1 MNLIDNV
8 PQNKL
13 DFPRKFIFSDVKD
26 SNRRFSVSQEGIYD
40 VATKK
45 ILAADDE
52 KVLQRYL
59 I

>member
-26 SNRRFSVSQEGIYD
+26 SNCCFSASQEGIYD

-45 ILAADDE
+45 VLAADEE
-52 KVLQRYL
+52 KGLWRYL